1 MRHLV
6 TGGAGFIGSH
16 LIDFLMKDGDSQVI
30 CLDNYQTGCRENVE
44 HWLSNPRFELIRHDV
59 VEPIRLEVDQI
70 WHLACPASPQ
80 QYQRNP
86 ISTAKTCVLGTL
98 NMLGLAKRCNARLL
112 FSSTS
117 EVYGNPLVS
126 PQSETDLGNVNCIG
140 PRACY
145 DEGKRMGE
153 TLCFDYARQH
163 NISIAVARIFNTYG
177 PRMSSSDGRVV
188 TNFMT
193 QALNGKPL
201 TIFGTGEQTR
211 SFCYCDDMIRGLVA
225 LMNSGLQGPINLGN
239 PYEIT
244 ITELAERIR
253 ALVNPA
259 LEVIYEP
266 LPIDDPERRKP
277 AIDRAK
283 NLLGWQPLVDLSS
296 GLQSTLADVRNQLE
310 HANELASTVENLGI
324 RAK

>member
-16 LIDFLMKDGDSQVI
+16 LIDLLMKDGNAQVI
-30 CLDNYQTGCRENVE
+30 CVDNFQTGCRENLAQ
-44 HWLSNPRFELIRHDV
+44 WLNSPRFELIRHDV

-98 NMLGLAKRCNARLL
+98 NMLGLAKRCNARIL
-112 FSSTS
+112 FASTS
-117 EVYGNPLVS
+117 EVYGNPRVS
-126 PQSETDLGNVNCIG
+126 PQSESDLGNVNCIG

-153 TLCFDYARQH
+153 TLCFDYVRKH
-163 NISIAVARIFNTYG
+163 NVSIAVARILNTYG

-193 QALNGKPL
+193 QALQGKPL
-201 TIFGTGEQTR
+201 TIYGNGKQTR
-211 SFCYCDDMIRGLVA
+211 SFCYCDDLVRGLVA
-225 LMNSGLQGPINLGN
+225 LMNSGAQGPINLGN
-239 PYEIT
+239 PHEIT
-244 ITELAERIR
+244 IAELADRIR
-253 ALVNPA
+253 ELVNPE
-259 LEVIYEP
+259 LEVIHEP
-266 LPIDDPERRKP
+266 LPIDDPERRRP
-277 AIDRAK
+277 AIERAK
-283 NLLGWQPLVDLSS
+283 TLLGWQPTVELNDGLHATLTDLSRQLKQPA
-296 GLQSTLADVRNQLE
+296 LQEV
-310 HANELASTVENLGI
+310 
-324 RAK
+324 

>member
-16 LIDFLMKDGDSQVI
+16 LIDHLLQDDHSEVI
-30 CLDNYQTGCRENVE
+30 CIDNFQTGCRKNVAQ
-44 HWLSNPRFELIRHDV
+44 WLGNPRFELIRHDV

-86 ISTAKTCVLGTL
+86 ITTAKTCVLGTL

-112 FSSTS
+112 FASTS
-117 EVYGNPLVS
+117 EVYGNPLSS
-126 PQSETDLGNVNCIG
+126 PQSETDLGNVNCTG

-153 TLCFDYARQH
+153 TLCFDYARKH
-163 NISIAVARIFNTYG
+163 NVSIAVARIFNTYG

-193 QALNGKPL
+193 QALQGEPL
-201 TIFGTGEQTR
+201 TIYGTGDQTR
-211 SFCYCDDMIRGLVA
+211 SFCYVDDLIRGLVA
-225 LMNSGLQGPINLGN
+225 LMSSGTQGPINLGN
-239 PYEIT
+239 PHEIT
-244 ITELAERIR
+244 IAELADRIR
-253 ALVNPA
+253 ALVNPELA
-259 LEVIYEP
+259 VIYEP
-266 LPIDDPERRKP
+266 LPIDDPERRRP
-277 AIDRAK
+277 AIERARA
-283 NLLGWQPLVDLSS
+283 LLGWQPTVDLNE
-296 GLQSTLADVRNQLE
+296 GLQSTLTDLRQQLQQPALQE
-310 HANELASTVENLGI
+310 A
-324 RAK
+324 